1 MQEGF
6 KIGEERENKVI
17 ILIIIFK
24 AIKIH
29 MQRKFQASHLNS
41 CDLTR

>member
-6 KIGEERENKVI
+6 KIGEERKNKVI

-24 AIKIH
+24 AIKNTYTEKIPS
-29 MQRKFQASHLNS
+29 QSSEQL
-41 CDLTR
+41 

>member
-6 KIGEERENKVI
+6 KVGKERENEAI

-41 CDLTR
+41 CNLTG